1 MSSQGETALC
11 QAVEAVYG
19 AVVDLLLRSGADVN
33 VYSSLGKTALDRAVL
48 GRHETMVRLLPKAEC
63 RA

>member
-1 MSSQGETALC
+1 MSFQGETALC
-11 QAVEAVYG
+11 QAVE

-48 GRHETMVRLLPKAEC
+48 GRHEAMVRLSPKAEC